1 MQTPSNA
8 PVNRPIPG
16 TPLRNNWLFEPN
28 IYELSSYHR
37 VLNEL
42 FCVPRTLEFAL
53 GWDVEVENA
62 IRQAKKAGFT
72 TLTIEYAP
80 RWLDNYVDMLEI
92 VNYSDYLEENKND
105 IEDIK
110 FDLLAQTAGEFQ
122 VEDASDNFEKIID
135 ILDMFYRF
143 NTKVRLY
150 F

>member
-1 MQTPSNA
+1 MHTPNNA
-8 PVNRPIPG
+8 PNNTPVPG
-16 TPLRNNWLFEPN
+16 TPLRNNWLFEPS

-42 FCVPRTLEFAL
+42 FCVPRELEFSL

-62 IRQAKKAGFT
+62 IKQAKKAGFS
-72 TLTIEYAP
+72 TLIIEYAP
-80 RWLDNYVDMLEI
+80 RWLDNYAEMLEI
-92 VNYSDYLEENKND
+92 VNYSDYLREDNND

-110 FDLLAQTAGEFQ
+110 FDLLSQTAGEFQ
-122 VEDASDNFEKIID
+122 VEDAIDHLDKVFD
-135 ILDMFYRF
+135 ILDMFYTF

>member
-1 MQTPSNA
+1 MQTPANA
-8 PVNRPIPG
+8 PSNTPVPG
-16 TPLRNNWLFEPN
+16 TPLRNNWLFEPS

-42 FCVPRTLEFAL
+42 FCVPRELEFSL

-62 IRQAKKAGFT
+62 IKQAKKAGFT
-72 TLTIEYAP
+72 TLIIEYAP
-80 RWLDNYVDMLEI
+80 RWLDNYAEMLEI
-92 VNYSDYLEENKND
+92 VNYSDYLREDSND

-110 FDLLAQTAGEFQ
+110 FDLLSQTAGEFQ
-122 VEDASDNFEKIID
+122 VEDASDHLDKVID
-135 ILDMFYRF
+135 ILDMFYTF